1 MISSFIN
8 RCRLSNLLANQ
19 NTINIFRY
27 ANVNASS
34 SSRTDGEVKLNDIL
48 KKRFPNARLVDVKDT
63 SCKYMIYFSKNYTR
77 KSSWYFHKS

>member
-27 ANVNASS
+27 ANINASS
-34 SSRTDGEVKLNDIL
+34 SSPRTDGEVKLNDIL

-63 SCKYMIYFSKNYTR
+63 SCKYMIYFSKNCTR
-77 KSSWYFHKS
+77 KS